1 MAVNR
6 RVKGLKKIAI
16 VLMSMGTE
24 TASKMLKQYFSED
37 EIEKISYEISQT
49 TTVSDNL
56 RREVVTEF
64 LELLEAQ
71 QFMLNGGIKYAR
83 ELLEKTVG
91 PQRAKEILNRLME
104 VNKKMP
110 FSMMRKVDP
119 KRLASLIAD
128 EHPQT
133 IALILGYL
141 DPTQASVVMSALPD
155 EMKPDIARRIALLE
169 QVSPEVVDEVERI
182 LERKIS
188 ALYKTDYKQ
197 AGGITALVDILN
209 RVDRGTEKNI
219 LSRLEDQDGVL
230 VEEIRQKLIVFE
242 DILTLDDVSIQ
253 RVLREVNQN
262 ELALALKASN
272 ENVKKRIYNNLS
284 QRVSDM
290 LKEEIDYMGPVR
302 IKEVEEAQQKIVNV
316 LRSLEEAGEIVMLRG
331 DDENAIVI

>member
-16 VLMSMGTE
+16 VLMSLGTE

-49 TTVSDNL
+49 RTVSDNL
-56 RREVVTEF
+56 RSEVVTEF

-141 DPTQASVVMSALPD
+141 DPTQASVVMSSLPD

-272 ENVKKRIYNNLS
+272 ENVKKRIFNNLS
-284 QRVSDM
+284 QRVRDM
-290 LKEEIDYMGPVR
+290 LREEIDYMGPVR

-316 LRSLEEAGEIVMLRG
+316 LRRLEEAGEIVMLRG
-331 DDENAIVI
+331 NDENAIVI